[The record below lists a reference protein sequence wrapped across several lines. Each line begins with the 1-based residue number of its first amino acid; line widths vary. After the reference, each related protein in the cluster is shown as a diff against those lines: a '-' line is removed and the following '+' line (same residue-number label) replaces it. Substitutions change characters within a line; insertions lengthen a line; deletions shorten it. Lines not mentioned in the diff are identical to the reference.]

1 MATKEQKRQN
11 DIDKVPQQ
19 DTNHIERVCQTKC
32 LDENAAT
39 IEIVFAIGLKLAY
52 IETKCR
58 GTFVL
63 K

>member
-1 MATKEQKRQN
+1 MGIFMRFSIFQ
-11 DIDKVPQQ
+11 
-19 DTNHIERVCQTKC
+19 
-32 LDENAAT
+32 DENAAT
-39 IEIVFAIGLKLAY
+39 IEIVFAIGLKLAS